1 MCPISSNWRASEDAA
16 DEEPAVAMNDQA
28 LLRYSRQIMLEPIE
42 IKGQER
48 LLAGHALVIGAGG
61 LGSPVALYLAAAGVG
76 RLTLADADVVEL
88 SNLQRQIAH
97 GMADLGH
104 NKAESAREAALA
116 LNPDC
121 RIEVLTEHLS
131 GEALAA
137 AVAAADLVLDCTD
150 RFSSRYAINRAC
162 LAAGTPLISG
172 AAIRFSGQLALFD
185 PRDAESPCYAC
196 LYPPGEHGESDEAMR
211 CAENG
216 VVAPLVGLIGSFQA
230 LEAVKLLSGA
240 GTPHRGLSTFDGL
253 SGEWRRYRVPRDP
266 GCSHCAGR

>member
-1 MCPISSNWRASEDAA
+1 MCRISRISVTSDA
-16 DEEPAVAMNDQA
+16 AMNDEA

-42 IKGQER
+42 IAGQER
-48 LLAGHALVIGAGG
+48 LLASHALVIGAGG

-97 GMADLGH
+97 GMRDLGH

-116 LNPDC
+116 LNPHC
-121 RIEVLTEHLS
+121 RVEVLDAHLD
-131 GEALAA
+131 GEVLVA
-137 AVAAADLVLDCTD
+137 AVAESDVVIDCTD
-150 RFSSRYAINRAC
+150 RFSSRYAINRAS
-162 LAAGTPLISG
+162 LAAGKPLISG
-172 AAIRFSGQLALFD
+172 AAIRFSGQLAVFD

-196 LYPPGEHGESDEAMR
+196 LYPPGEAGEEADDALR

-216 VVAPLVGLIGSFQA
+216 VVAPLVGVIGTFQA

-240 GTPHRGLSTFDGL
+240 GAPHRGLSTFDGL
-253 SGEWRRYRVPRDP
+253 RGEWRHFKVPRDP
-266 GCSHCAGR
+266 ACAACRSR

>member
-1 MCPISSNWRASEDAA
+1 
-16 DEEPAVAMNDQA
+16 MNDEA
-28 LLRYSRQIMLEPIE
+28 LLRYSRQIMLEAIDVT
-42 IKGQER
+42 GQER
-48 LLAGHALVIGAGG
+48 LLASRALVVGAGG

-76 RLTLADADVVEL
+76 HLTLADADAVEL

-97 GMADLGH
+97 GMADLGR

-116 LNPDC
+116 LNPGC
-121 RIEVLTEHLS
+121 EIQVLDEHLD
-131 GEALAA
+131 GVAMEA

-162 LAAGTPLISG
+162 QTTGTPLISG
-172 AAIRFSGQLALFD
+172 AAIRFSGQLAVFD
-185 PRDAESPCYAC
+185 PRDSESPCYAC

-253 SGEWRRYRVPRDP
+253 SGQWRHFRVPRDP
-266 GCSHCAGR
+266 ACPVCAVP